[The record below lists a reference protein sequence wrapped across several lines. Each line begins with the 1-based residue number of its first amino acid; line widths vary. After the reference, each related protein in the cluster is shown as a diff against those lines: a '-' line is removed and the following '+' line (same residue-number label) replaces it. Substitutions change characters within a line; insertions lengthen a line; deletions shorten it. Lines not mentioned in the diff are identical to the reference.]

1 MRTVHVRIPN
11 REYEIT
17 MGSGVIET
25 LPDLLKGRKA
35 FVVTD
40 SNVNQIYGEKLSSW
54 LKGTE
59 YRIVEVPAG
68 ENSKNIDEASRLWNE
83 MTKYSLKRSDV
94 VVAFGGGVIGDLA
107 GFAASTY
114 MRGVNYIQV
123 PTTLIAQIDSSVGGK
138 TAVNI
143 PEGKN
148 LVGAFHQPEIVLL
161 DVDFLKTLPER
172 EIKAGFAEAAK
183 YTLIGNE
190 PQYQINSYE
199 TLASYCCSEKAK
211 LVVKDEFDRGE
222 RMFLNF
228 GHTFGHAIEK
238 LYNYERFNHGEAV
251 TKGMVLALETGVKFG
266 ITSERVHKQA
276 IAIMNNNGLDLSI
289 DFDTRDLIPIMHSDK
304 KNSSDIINLVLLKDI
319 GTPVVVPVKIID
331 PSKWSS
337 KHYFVKLPP
346 SKSVL
351 HRKIICAALTGKT
364 DFSQYHGISEDI
376 DATINCMNALMNNED
391 VLDCKESGSTLRF
404 LIPIAAA
411 LGKSVKLVGE
421 GRLLE
426 RPLSPLLDVLSD
438 FGVSSDLSRK
448 ALSISGQLESGT
460 YKLPGD
466 VSSQFVSGL
475 LLAIPLI
482 SGAGEIELTTPLQSA
497 SYVDITIDVM
507 EEFGV
512 TVTKTECGYKVNG
525 EYKAN
530 PEYSEATA
538 DWSQA
543 AFFLVANVLGCE
555 FKCTGLDKNSLQGDR
570 IIEELIQQSTGNGK
584 IAPQTI
590 DVSAIPDLVPPLAAM
605 LCFADGV
612 SELTNAGRLRLKE
625 SNRLETVSDAINN
638 LGGNAKIVE
647 DSLII
652 TGVERLAGGTV
663 NPHGDHRIAMM
674 AAVLSLRCD
683 GDVWLANPECVKK
696 SYPNFWKDF
705 EGGLI

>member
-17 MGSGVIET
+17 MGSGVIDSLAEF
-25 LPDLLKGRKA
+25 LKGRKA

-54 LKGTE
+54 LRGTE
-59 YRIVEVPAG
+59 HLIVEVPAG
-68 ENSKNIDEASRLWNE
+68 ENSKSINEASRLWSE
-83 MTKYSLKRSDV
+83 MTKYGLKRSDV

-123 PTTLIAQIDSSVGGK
+123 PTTLISQIDSSVGGK

-148 LVGAFHQPEIVLL
+148 LVGAFFQPEAVLL

-172 EIKAGFAEAAK
+172 ELTAGFAEAAK

-199 TLASYCCSEKAK
+199 TLASYCCAEKAK

-222 RMFLNF
+222 RMALNF

-238 LYNYERFNHGEAV
+238 LYNFERFNHGEAV
-251 TKGMVLALETGVKFG
+251 AKGMALALETGVEFG
-266 ITSERVHKQA
+266 ITSERVRKQA
-276 IAIMNNNGLDLSI
+276 IAILNNNGLDLSI
-289 DFDTRDLIPIMHSDK
+289 DFDIRDLIPIMHGDK
-304 KNSSDIINLVLLKDI
+304 KNSAGIINLVLLEDI
-319 GTPVVVPVKIID
+319 GKPVVVPVKIID

-337 KHYFVKLPP
+337 KSYFVKLPP
-346 SKSVL
+346 SKSIL
-351 HRKIICAALTGKT
+351 HRNIICAALTGKT
-364 DFSQYHGISEDI
+364 DFSQYIGTNEDI
-376 DATINCMNALMNNED
+376 DATINCMTALMNGED

-411 LGKSVKLVGE
+411 LGKSVQFVGE

-438 FGVSSDLSRK
+438 FGVSSDLTRK
-448 ALSISGQLESGT
+448 TLSISGKLESGK
-460 YKLPGD
+460 YELPGD

-475 LLAIPLI
+475 LLAIPLV
-482 SGAGEIELTTPLQSA
+482 SGGGKIVLTTPLQSA
-497 SYVDITIDVM
+497 SYVDITIGVM
-507 EEFGV
+507 AEFGV
-512 TVTKTECGYKVNG
+512 TVTKTESGYTVNG

-543 AFFLVANVLGCE
+543 AFFLVANALGCD
-555 FKCTGLDKNSLQGDR
+555 FKCIGLDKQSPQGDR
-570 IIEELIQQSTGNGK
+570 KIAELVQQATENGK
-584 IAPQTI
+584 IEPQTI
-590 DVSAIPDLVPPLAAM
+590 DVSDIPDLVPPLAAM

-638 LGGNAKIVE
+638 LGGDAKIVE

-652 TGVERLAGGTV
+652 TGVERLSGGKV
-663 NPHGDHRIAMM
+663 NPRGDHRIAMM
-674 AAVLSLRCD
+674 TAVLSLRCD

-696 SYPNFWKDF
+696 SYPNFWENF
-705 EGGLI
+705 EGGLL